1 MIRKSFGAARLR
13 QVRRAFESGLT
24 PVPLLAKGLGI
35 SPSTFRKLCREQ
47 GWGRQKGTADTSPR
61 EPVAPEPSTAS
72 AHGPVEGVDT
82 LALARRVEAVL
93 QREIAVVEQVL
104 ATSQAPLQE
113 RDVRV
118 FASLVK
124 TIVELRRLEGEPTA
138 KRRKGGQDGQD
149 RPPRDMAALRADL
162 VAKLERLRTGNARRS
177 SAE

>member
-47 GWGRQKGTADTSPR
+47 GWDRQNSPMG
-61 EPVAPEPSTAS
+61 EAASEAAPAPPVTLAS
-72 AHGPVEGVDT
+72 LETVDSVDT

-93 QREIAVVEQVL
+93 QREIAVVEHVL

-124 TIVELRRLEGEPTA
+124 TIVELRRLEAEPTA

-162 VAKLERLRTGNARRS
+162 VAKLERLRTGSARRS
-177 SAE
+177 NAE